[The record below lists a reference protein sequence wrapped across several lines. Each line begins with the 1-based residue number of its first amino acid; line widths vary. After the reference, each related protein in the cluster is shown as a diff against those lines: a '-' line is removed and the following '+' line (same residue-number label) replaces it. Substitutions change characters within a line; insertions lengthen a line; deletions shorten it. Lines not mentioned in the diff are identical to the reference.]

1 MRVFLQ
7 MCVRVSKYVYVCVC
21 VMLVGTLSCKKKSV
35 LLKVFFFFFL
45 NIPFERCSGF
55 PKM

>member
-35 LLKVFFFFFL
+35 LLKVFFFFPQY
-45 NIPFERCSGF
+45 PF
-55 PKM
+55 